1 MNDTTKT
8 PPTDI
13 PQPPI
18 PTIFVVTPSF
28 NAADTILRTLL
39 SVVQQG
45 GRFRLR
51 YHVQDG
57 GSTDSTVAVLKS
69 FQERLR
75 RKEIDTFCE
84 AVEFSY
90 TSVKDKGMYDAICR
104 AFESLPGDPVNWLG
118 WINAD
123 DTLAPGA
130 LTLLSVVDAQ
140 LPNEGVDWITG
151 TTCVAWDDLIVG
163 WGDRPLSSDVLAEGL
178 ADGEHWSFLQQE
190 GTFFRRRLWDAI
202 EPRKHFA
209 SFKLAGDWNL
219 WRVMAKKARI
229 YQVGWAMGA
238 FNRREGQLSGKHRN
252 SYLDEI
258 DRTIPKAERTNRLLG
273 LRDRKVQRDMLKT
286 KYADRTVRID
296 RFPMSLHPW
305 IDQALAAQ
313 KKPTILKSPGMVA
326 YDSDWQFPAVT
337 EHHAYKQAQKLL
349 APLDGTCYFAFPWAT
364 LIDHLQSGGPR
375 ANELKGALLSLKEAL
390 APYKTVV
397 TVCQHIYL
405 HRYIGL
411 LEDVGVTDVY
421 WSHASIGQKSL
432 GTRKSVRVRPF
443 PLYPVQV
450 PAYVADKGESP
461 RKHLFSF
468 VGAKASEAYLTKVR
482 DLIVVELGSD
492 PRGFVRS
499 RDSWHYEK
507 VVYQHQILGTAAKPD
522 GLVDADR
529 SAEFKR
535 LLRESTFSLCPSG
548 SGPNSIRL
556 WESLGVGSIPVILA
570 DTYLPPGDPALW
582 AAATVICRE
591 DAAALRELPGRLEA
605 LARDPAALRA
615 MRHAG
620 HQLWLLYGPD
630 CFVYDIQMLY
640 TDLRAQ
646 RLAPA
651 AAQAIAAAVPAK
663 VAPAA
668 AVAAVA
674 PAATPAGNGLPNLLS
689 LAERLGTGTDQ
700 PHERRIFVVSC
711 STRILQDAA
720 GFAKACAKHPKLR
733 EVLKRELAQPQLAG
747 VAVCRAVIERRAAQ
761 WPDLKALIA

>member
-57 GSTDSTVAVLKS
+57 GSADGTVAVLKS

-130 LTLLSVVDAQ
+130 LTLLSVVDEQ
-140 LPNEGVDWITG
+140 LPNDGVDWVTG
-151 TTCVAWDDLIVG
+151 TTSVAFDDLIVG
-163 WGDRPLSSDVLAEGL
+163 WGDRPVNSDVLANGL
-178 ADGEHWSFLQQE
+178 CEGEHWSFMQQE

-202 EPRKHFA
+202 EPRKHF
-209 SFKLAGDWNL
+209 SPFKLAGDWNL
-219 WRVMAKKARI
+219 WRVMAKKARL
-229 YQVGWAMGA
+229 YQAGWPMGT
-238 FNRREGQLSGKHRN
+238 FNRREGQLSGKHRDA
-252 SYLDEI
+252 YMAEI
-258 DRTIPKAERTNRLLG
+258 ERTIPKAERTNRLLA
-273 LRDRKVQRDMLKT
+273 LRDKKLQRDMLMT
-286 KYADRTVRID
+286 KYADRSLRIA
-296 RFPMSLHPW
+296 RHSLSLQPW
-305 IDQALAAQ
+305 LDKVLAAEKNPAV
-313 KKPTILKSPGMVA
+313 KKSVGMVA
-326 YDSDWQFPAVT
+326 YDAEWQFPAIT
-337 EHHAYKQAQKLL
+337 ELHAYRQAQKLL
-349 APLDGTCYFAFPWAT
+349 TPDDGTCYFAFPWAT
-364 LIDHLQSGGPR
+364 LIDHIQAGGGR
-375 ANELKGALLSLKEAL
+375 ATELKSQLTRLKYALTS
-390 APYKTVV
+390 YKNVV

-405 HRYIGL
+405 PRYIGL
-411 LEDVGVTDVY
+411 LEEVGVTEVF
-421 WSHASIGQKSL
+421 WSHAIVGQTHL
-432 GTRKSVRVRPF
+432 GLAKPVRVRPF

-450 PAYVADKGESP
+450 PEYVADSEDRP
-461 RKHLFSF
+461 RKHLYSF
-468 VGAKASEAYLTKVR
+468 IGAKANAGYLTKVR
-482 DLIVVELGSD
+482 DLIVSELGSD

-499 RDSWHYEK
+499 REGWHYEK
-507 VVYQHQILGTAAKPD
+507 VVYNHQILGTATEAEE
-522 GLVDADR
+522 LVDADR

-535 LLRESTFSLCPSG
+535 LLHESTFSLCPSG

-556 WESLGVGSIPVILA
+556 WESLGAGTIPVILA

-582 AAATVICRE
+582 AAATVVCRE

-615 MRHAG
+615 MRKAG

-630 CFVYDIQMLY
+630 CFVYDIQMLSLE
-640 TDLRAQ
+640 LRAQ
-646 RLAPA
+646 RFAPA
-651 AAQAIAAAVPAK
+651 GG
-663 VAPAA
+663 
-668 AVAAVA
+668 
-674 PAATPAGNGLPNLLS
+674 ATGNGLPNLLS
-689 LAERLGTGTDQ
+689 LAERLGGGAAQ

-720 GFAKACAKHPKLR
+720 SFAKACATHPKLR
-733 EVLKRELAQPQLAG
+733 EVLQRELAQPQMAG
-747 VAVCRAVIERRAAQ
+747 VALCRAAIERRVAQ